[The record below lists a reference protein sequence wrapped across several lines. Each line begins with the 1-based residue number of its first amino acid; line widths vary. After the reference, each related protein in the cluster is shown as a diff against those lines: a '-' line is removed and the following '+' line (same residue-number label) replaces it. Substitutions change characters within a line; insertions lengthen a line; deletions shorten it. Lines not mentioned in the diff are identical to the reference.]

1 MSSLPETKP
10 LPPPARRGTPP
21 ASPVVAVAPISLADR
36 FVATSVLAPRGERVM
51 IYGPGGIGKS
61 CLASLAPGAVF
72 LDLEDSTTHFTTTRI
87 PGVENW
93 ADLRAC
99 LQSHALDAYKTIVI
113 DSITRAEE
121 WAVAHT
127 LATVPH
133 EKGNK
138 VTNLE
143 SYGFG
148 KGQGHVYDTFGLILP
163 DLDRHIR
170 AGRNVVLIAHECVAD
185 VPNPAGEDFIR
196 YEPHLQAPKSGKASI
211 RERVFQWVDHCI
223 FVAYDV
229 VTKDNKGLGG
239 GTRTAWPVERPD
251 HRAKSRSMAEP
262 IVFENATDGAIWP
275 LLLGGAA

>member
-1 MSSLPETKP
+1 MSSEPRP
-10 LPPPARRGTPP
+10 LPPPSRKGAPP
-21 ASPVVAVAPISLADR
+21 PPTGPVAVAPSADR

-51 IYGPGGIGKS
+51 VYGPGGIGKS

-72 LDLEDSTTHFTTTRI
+72 LDLEDSTTHFTATRI

-93 ADLRAC
+93 TDLRAC
-99 LQSHALDAYKTIVI
+99 LQSHAFDAYKTIVI

-138 VTNLE
+138 VTRLE
-143 SYGFG
+143 DYGFG
-148 KGQGHVYDTFGLILP
+148 KGVSHVYDVFGLILP

-211 RERVFQWVDHCI
+211 RERVFQYVDHCL

-229 VTKDNKGLGG
+229 VTKDKKGLGG
-239 GTRTAWPVERPD
+239 GTRTIWPVERPD

-262 IVFENATDGAIWP
+262 LVYENASDGALWP
-275 LLLGGAA
+275 LILGGAA